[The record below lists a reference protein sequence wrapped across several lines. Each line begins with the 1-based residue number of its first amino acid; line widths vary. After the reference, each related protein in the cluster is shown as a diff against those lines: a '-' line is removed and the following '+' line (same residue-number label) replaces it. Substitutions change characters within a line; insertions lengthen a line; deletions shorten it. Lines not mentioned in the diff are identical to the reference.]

1 MTVIENL
8 DQFGID
14 PKEFGHTVQV
24 RVACSSSVTPSQ
36 QKNKG
41 PQVVVQGNQINCVG
55 DLLLSEYIEHFS
67 WYLKVKKKGVW
78 VLGLVMDKYV

>member
-24 RVACSSSVTPSQ
+24 KVACSASVTPSQ

-41 PQVVVQGNQINCVG
+41 PQVVIQGNQISCAG
-55 DLLLSEYIEHFS
+55 DLLLSKC
-67 WYLKVKKKGVW
+67 L
-78 VLGLVMDKYV
+78 